1 MGVTIKV
8 EYCGRW
14 GYEPRY
20 RELSQVVKEE
30 FKDAEVSGVV
40 GRQGSFEV
48 VINGELIFS
57 KLEQGGFPYED
68 DIMNAVQLAHDG
80 KPVEKITKSRSP
92 CVIM

>member
-1 MGVTIKV
+1 MDG
-8 EYCGRW
+8 
-14 GYEPRY
+14 
-20 RELSQVVKEE
+20 L
-30 FKDAEVSGVV
+30 FKAEIIPETMNRDAIFFVLC
-40 GRQGSFEV
+40 SFEV
-48 VINGELIFS
+48 EINGELIFS